1 VTMRRDLL
9 SQDQEEALRDDVSPA
24 PVQPA
29 PDGEQVAVPPFDPR
43 LQLPGEYDTGRII
56 RDAVEY
62 DKTTGRFYLT
72 CSVGELAQR
81 LVVVLPLLAA
91 PKQDASDTAR
101 MDWLIRRSA
110 VVGWRFPVVMDLR
123 AYIDQQIA
131 TESVAYAAK
140 RDALATEGGSDA

>member
-1 VTMRRDLL
+1 MH
-9 SQDQEEALRDDVSPA
+9 EPA

-29 PDGEQVAVPPFDPR
+29 PDGERVA
-43 LQLPGEYDTGRII
+43 EYEAALLGFLNSVVETYRREGKFQPTAEG
-56 RDAVEY
+56 RDAI
-62 DKTTGRFYLT
+62 D
-72 CSVGELAQR
+72 R
-81 LVVVLPLLAA
+81 LVLPLLAA

-140 RDALATEGGSDA
+140 RDALATGGGSDDDSR